1 VANLPVLGLSSKGA
15 VDRLLSAV
23 VSFEARLRDAEAYV
37 KEQQANIVKAADELS
52 SRLASSV
59 DPLIAEA
66 ARELEE
72 AYRAEKAK
80 VDEDLKRRLAEA
92 EERLNKLAQQN
103 REAAVQ
109 AVVEAVKK
117 ALSG

>member
-1 VANLPVLGLSSKGA
+1 MSSRGD
-15 VDRLLSAV
+15 VDRLLNAV
-23 VSFEARLRDAEAYV
+23 VKFEARLREAEAYV
-37 KEQQANIVKAADELS
+37 KEQQANIVRTADELS
-52 SRLASSV
+52 SKLSSSV

-66 ARELEE
+66 TKELEE

-80 VDEDLKRRLAEA
+80 VDEDLKRRLAEV
-92 EERLNKLAQQN
+92 EERLNRLAQQN

-109 AVVEAVKK
+109 AVVDAIKK